1 MFCRKRHASA
11 SSGLLGAVS
20 AADDALLVAAARL
33 RRPDLDRIVAGYSSL
48 GNFGVGWVA
57 LGVAASLVK
66 RNPRLAVATAV
77 AVWGTLGVNYGVKLI
92 AKRERPNLEDAP
104 QAIEAPTSSSFPSSH
119 AAMSA
124 AAAVVLGD
132 AIPFARVPL
141 KLVAVSMAYTRVHLG
156 VHHPSDVV
164 AGYALGAVTGRVA
177 RLFVPARRRR

>member
-1 MFCRKRHASA
+1 M
-11 SSGLLGAVS
+11 
-20 AADDALLVAAARL
+20 AAARL
-33 RRPDLDRIVAGYSSL
+33 RSPDVDRVVSGYSLL
-48 GNFGVGWVA
+48 GNSGLGWVA
-57 LGVAASLVK
+57 LGVAISVVK
-66 RNPRLAVATAV
+66 RDPRPAVATAV

-92 AKRERPNLEDAP
+92 AKRERPNLQDAP

-124 AAAVVLGD
+124 AAAVALGD
-132 AIPFARVPL
+132 AVPFARLPL
-141 KLVAVSMAYTRVHLG
+141 KLAAATMAYTRVHLG